1 MFSNLYVNETNAG
14 MDNLITVL
22 PHAQIPCLPHIS
34 HLEGLSRC
42 IAEVILLF
50 MMLVYRFLL
59 QPPSLVPCQSW
70 DRLGFGHWCGFC
82 WAQKQR
88 FWQLADVWF
97 DDIHISPGHRIKVYR
112 TLYNNFQDVCGNEVF
127 FPMCTWNKNQ
137 TNVFRLSI
145 VELSAAAFWQG
156 THVQFRD
163 RSSELGSTLLP
174 VEKWS
179 THSSFFSFFFQQVS
193 MLAWGC
199 VNVFSSFKAILSCE
213 SASSR
218 WTWSQRLFCAW
229 WEGNGNCGAFKFR
242 HWNIFTIDVHKE
254 KCPSFFLH
262 IAFPLLLNDNSTR
275 QFCGVY
281 HSLAADIKG
290 HARWR
295 AQCQSLVDSFG
306 ICTIQYTSSD

>member
-1 MFSNLYVNETNAG
+1 MREWSFSPCVHETK
-14 MDNLITVL
+14 T
-22 PHAQIPCLPHIS
+22 
-34 HLEGLSRC
+34 
-42 IAEVILLF
+42 
-50 MMLVYRFLL
+50 
-59 QPPSLVPCQSW
+59 
-70 DRLGFGHWCGFC
+70 
-82 WAQKQR
+82 K
-88 FWQLADVWF
+88 
-97 DDIHISPGHRIKVYR
+97 
-112 TLYNNFQDVCGNEVF
+112 
-127 FPMCTWNKNQ
+127 PMCLDYLLLNFLRQHFGRGLMCNFETGPQNW
-137 TNVFRLSI
+137 
-145 VELSAAAFWQG
+145 
-156 THVQFRD
+156 
-163 RSSELGSTLLP
+163 SSEFENCLQIRLFSP
-174 VEKWS
+174 FWS
-179 THSSFFSFFFQQVS
+179 FCFQQVS

-199 VNVFSSFKAILSCE
+199 VNVCSSFKAILSCE

-218 WTWSQRLFCAW
+218 WTWSHRLFCAW

-306 ICTIQYTSSD
+306 ILYDPIYQ